1 MQSIKD
7 QCKEGFLQKLKNVS
21 GVSLEEASSF
31 EKYLAFASF
40 IKDKLME
47 NWVETNN
54 HYLKEQEKQVY
65 YFSLEFLLGKMLD
78 SSLIYLG
85 IKEQCEEALAE
96 LGLNLAELEE
106 AEPDP
111 GLGNGGLGRLAACF
125 LDSMSNLSLPG
136 HGCGIR
142 YKYGLFQQKII
153 DGFQVELPDNWLKE
167 QSVWEVRK
175 SNKAV
180 VVKFG
185 GTIRTEERDGKTQY
199 IHEQYEPVLAVPYDV
214 PVPSLNKSTVNTLRL
229 WKAETVDAEF
239 DFGSFSRGDYGK
251 AVEHNYTVEAISEV
265 LYPDDSNYT
274 NRVLRLKQQYFFV
287 SAGLQSIL
295 RRFKKKNGSLKGFAD
310 KIAIHINDTHPAIA
324 VPELMRLLMD
334 EEGLGWDEAWD
345 ITAHAISYTNH
356 TIMPE
361 ALEKWSVDIFRPLL
375 PRIWMIVEEINERFC
390 KSLWDRYPGDWDR
403 IRNMAVIADGQV
415 RMANLAIVGSH
426 SVNGVAAVHTNILKK
441 ELFREFN
448 EFEPDKFNNKTNGI
462 THRRWLLKANPEL
475 AGLIS
480 DSIGTDWVKHP
491 LLLGQLVERS
501 YHKDASFL
509 QSLQSIKHK
518 NKIRLAQY
526 IKEKNGIAVDPD
538 SLFDIQVKRIHAYK
552 RQLLKVFHILDLYNS
567 LLLNPSLDIANRTFI
582 FSGKAAPSY
591 YYAKSVIKLI
601 NTAADLINR
610 DPRVNGRI
618 KVVFLENYSVSLAE
632 LLFPAADLSEQ
643 ISTASKEASGT
654 SNMKFMMN
662 GALTIG
668 TLDGA
673 NIEILEAAGA
683 ENMFIFGL
691 NVEEVLGYYR
701 NGGYNSRDVYN
712 LDYRLRTIIDSLIN
726 ESLPARKEE
735 FTGIY
740 NSLLHDNDDYFVLKD
755 FSSYIEAQ
763 AHADFVYRD
772 KFKWFQKAAVNISK
786 SGRFSSDE
794 TIKRYASE
802 IWGIAPSTTNLG
814 AGSRFHQEVAAAE
827 EDPSWD

>member
-7 QCKEGFLQKLKNVS
+7 QCKNGFLQKLKNVS
-21 GVSLEEASSF
+21 GVILGEASSF
-31 EKYLAFASF
+31 EKYMALASF
-40 IKDKLME
+40 VKDKLME
-47 NWVETNN
+47 KWVDTNER
-54 HYLKEQEKQVY
+54 YLKEQEKQVY

-78 SSLIYLG
+78 SSLIYQG

-96 LGLNLAELEE
+96 LGINLAELEE

-125 LDSMSNLSLPG
+125 LDSMANLALPG

-153 DGFQVELPDNWLKE
+153 DGYQVELPDNWLKE

-185 GTIRTEERDGKTQY
+185 GTVRMEEREGRIQFL
-199 IHEQYEPVLAVPYDV
+199 HEDYEPVLAVPYDV

-229 WKAETVDAEF
+229 WKAEAADCEF

-265 LYPDDSNYT
+265 LYPDDSNYA

-295 RRFKKKNGSLKGFAD
+295 RRYKKKNGSLKGFAD

-324 VPELMRLLMD
+324 VPELMRLLLD

-345 ITAHAISYTNH
+345 ITVHAISYTNH

-361 ALEKWSVDIFRPLL
+361 ALEKWPVDIFKPLL

-390 KSLWDRYPGDWDR
+390 KSLWDTYPGDWDR

-415 RMANLAIVGSH
+415 RMANLAIVGSY

-441 ELFREFN
+441 ELFRDFHDYQ
-448 EFEPDKFNNKTNGI
+448 PDKFNNKTNGI
-462 THRRWLLKANPEL
+462 THRRWLLKANPGL

-480 DSIGTDWVKHP
+480 ESIGTDWVDHP
-491 LLLGQLVERS
+491 LLLENLTERS
-501 YHKDASFL
+501 YDKDPSFL
-509 QSLQSIKHK
+509 ESLQSIKHQ
-518 NKIRLAQY
+518 NKIRLSNY
-526 IKEKNGIAVDPD
+526 IKEKIGLSVDPE
-538 SLFDIQVKRIHAYK
+538 SMFDVHVKRIHAYK
-552 RQLLKVFHILDLYNS
+552 RQLLKVFHILNLYNS
-567 LLLNPSLDIANRTFI
+567 LLLDPSLDIPNRTFI

-601 NTAADLINR
+601 NTVADLINR
-610 DPRVNGRI
+610 DSRINGRI
-618 KVVFLENYSVSLAE
+618 KVVFLENYGVSLAE

-701 NGGYNSRDVYN
+701 NGDYNAWDLYN
-712 LDYRLRTIIDSLIN
+712 YDYRLRSIIESLIN
-726 ESLPARKEE
+726 ESLPARKAE
-735 FTGIY
+735 FAAIY
-740 NSLLHDNDDYFVLKD
+740 SSLLEHNDEFFVLKD
-755 FSSYIEAQ
+755 FASYIEAQ
-763 AHADFVYRD
+763 AHADLVYRD
-772 KFKWFQKAAVNISK
+772 RNKWLQKSVVNISK

-794 TIKRYASE
+794 TISRYAAE
-802 IWGIAPSTTNLG
+802 IWGIKPSIIIPQTGHHL
-814 AGSRFHQEVAAAE
+814 FQEVAATT
-827 EDPSWD
+827 EDLS

>member
-7 QCKEGFLQKLKNVS
+7 QCKNGFLQKLKNVS
-21 GVSLEEASSF
+21 GVTLGEASSF
-31 EKYLAFASF
+31 EKYMALASF
-40 IKDKLME
+40 VKDKLME
-47 NWVETNN
+47 KWVDTNER
-54 HYLKEQEKQVY
+54 YLKEQEKQVY

-78 SSLIYLG
+78 SSLIYQG

-96 LGLNLAELEE
+96 LGINLAELEE

-125 LDSMSNLSLPG
+125 LDSMANLALPG

-153 DGFQVELPDNWLKE
+153 DGYQVELPDNWLKE

-185 GTIRTEERDGKTQY
+185 GTVRMEEREGRIQFL
-199 IHEQYEPVLAVPYDV
+199 HEDYEPVLAVPYDV

-229 WKAETVDAEF
+229 WKAEAADCEF

-265 LYPDDSNYT
+265 LYPDDSNYA

-295 RRFKKKNGSLKGFAD
+295 RRYKKKNGSLKGFAD

-324 VPELMRLLMD
+324 VPELMRLLLD

-345 ITAHAISYTNH
+345 ITVHAISYTNH

-361 ALEKWSVDIFRPLL
+361 ALEKWPVDIFKPLL

-390 KSLWDRYPGDWDR
+390 KSLWDTYPGDWDR

-415 RMANLAIVGSH
+415 RMANLAIVGSY

-441 ELFREFN
+441 ELFRDFHDYQ
-448 EFEPDKFNNKTNGI
+448 PDKFNNKTNGI
-462 THRRWLLKANPEL
+462 THRRWLLKANPGL

-480 DSIGTDWVKHP
+480 ESIGTDWVDHP
-491 LLLGQLVERS
+491 LLLENLTERS
-501 YHKDASFL
+501 YDKDPSFL
-509 QSLQSIKHK
+509 ESLQSIKHQ
-518 NKIRLAQY
+518 NKIRLSNY
-526 IKEKNGIAVDPD
+526 IKEKIGLSVDPE
-538 SLFDIQVKRIHAYK
+538 SMFDVHVKRIHAYK
-552 RQLLKVFHILDLYNS
+552 RQLLKVFHILNLYNS
-567 LLLNPSLDIANRTFI
+567 LLLDPSLDIPNRTFI

-601 NTAADLINR
+601 NTVADLINR
-610 DPRVNGRI
+610 DSRINGRI
-618 KVVFLENYSVSLAE
+618 KVVFLENYGVSLAE

-701 NGGYNSRDVYN
+701 NGDYNAWDLYN
-712 LDYRLRTIIDSLIN
+712 YDYRLRSIIESLIN
-726 ESLPARKEE
+726 ESLPARKAE
-735 FTGIY
+735 FAAIY
-740 NSLLHDNDDYFVLKD
+740 SSLLEHNDEFFVLKD
-755 FSSYIEAQ
+755 FASYIEAQ
-763 AHADFVYRD
+763 AHADLVYRD
-772 KFKWFQKAAVNISK
+772 RNKWLQKSVVNISK

-794 TIKRYASE
+794 TISRYAAE
-802 IWGIAPSTTNLG
+802 IWGIKPSIIIPQTGHHL
-814 AGSRFHQEVAAAE
+814 FQEVAATT
-827 EDPSWD
+827 EDLS